1 MAAPSM
7 ARKNQIAN
15 GIAANIPAIAG
26 APNTSEP
33 AQPLRAKLLKLKAGA
48 TTPMNTS
55 NSATASTQTTNS
67 KVAASFTP
75 RMFRP
80 MNTM

>member
-1 MAAPSM
+1 MAKGM
-7 ARKNQIAN
+7 
-15 GIAANIPAIAG
+15 AANIPAIAG
-26 APNTSEP
+26 APKVSEP

>member
-26 APNTSEP
+26 APNTSDP

-55 NSATASTQTTNS
+55 NSATASTQTTSSN
-67 KVAASFTP
+67 VAASFTP
-75 RMFRP
+75 RMFSP

>member
-7 ARKNQIAN
+7 ARKNQMAN

-26 APNTSEP
+26 APKVSVP

-55 NSATASTQTTNS
+55 SSTTASTQTTSSN
-67 KVAASFTP
+67 VAASLTP
-75 RMFRP
+75 RMFSP

>member
-1 MAAPSM
+1 MANGMAANM
-7 ARKNQIAN
+7 
-15 GIAANIPAIAG
+15 PAIASG
-26 APNTSEP
+26 PKVCEP

-55 NSATASTQTTNS
+55 NSATARMHTTSS

-75 RMFRP
+75 TILSA
-80 MNTM
+80 MNTI